1 METRLSTKG
10 QVVLPSQIRRK
21 LGLRTGDSLLA
32 TVERG
37 SVVLTPR
44 RARARKSKIIADQL
58 TGFPVLS
65 LGEDAPVLTSED
77 VEEIL
82 SNFP

>member
-21 LGLRTGDSLLA
+21 LGLRTGDPLEA

-37 SVVLTPR
+37 KVVLTPR
-44 RARARKSKIIADQL
+44 KARSCKPKIIVDQL

-65 LGEDAPVLTSED
+65 FGEDAPLLTSKD
-77 VEEIL
+77 VREIL